1 MDLLNSTSAPLAAC
15 PLTGIQG
22 IDSLTYLESYN
33 ALLCTTLLFVMLGV
47 TRKVKD
53 CFARRQGG
61 VHRVTDPDDDDE
73 ETDV

>member
-1 MDLLNSTSAPLAAC
+1 MDLLNSTSAPLPAC

>member
-1 MDLLNSTSAPLAAC
+1 MDSFNSTSAPLPAC

-33 ALLCTTLLFVMLGV
+33 ALLCTTMLCLMLGV

-53 CFARRQGG
+53 CWGKGEA
-61 VHRVTDPDDDDE
+61 TAE
-73 ETDV
+73 DV

>member
-1 MDLLNSTSAPLAAC
+1 MDLLNSTSTPLAAC

-33 ALLCTTLLFVMLGV
+33 ALLCTTGTLLFVMLGV

-53 CFARRQGG
+53 CFARRQREAY
-61 VHRVTDPDDDDE
+61 RVTDE

>member
-15 PLTGIQG
+15 PLTGIQA

-53 CFARRQGG
+53 CFARRQREAY
-61 VHRVTDPDDDDE
+61 RVTDE